1 MLCLQSL
8 HLFLRAQRVSTPSSS
23 AAGLIGCVKDT
34 VTARQAHILA
44 LIFRAG
50 GGSAGITAKDALGND
65 VKASEW
71 LKSHPAGD
79 HNLVQGLKVLS
90 CVQLLHCGCHASASH
105 SQLLV
110 IAGRCHLP
118 AGHR

>member
-1 MLCLQSL
+1 M
-8 HLFLRAQRVSTPSSS
+8 T
-23 AAGLIGCVKDT
+23 
-34 VTARQAHILA
+34 
-44 LIFRAG
+44 FRAG

-79 HNLVQGLKVLS
+79 RNLVQGLKVLS
-90 CVQLLHCGCHASASH
+90 FAQLIKLSIVASIFSASN
-105 SQLLV
+105 SQSPV

-118 AGHR
+118 GGHR